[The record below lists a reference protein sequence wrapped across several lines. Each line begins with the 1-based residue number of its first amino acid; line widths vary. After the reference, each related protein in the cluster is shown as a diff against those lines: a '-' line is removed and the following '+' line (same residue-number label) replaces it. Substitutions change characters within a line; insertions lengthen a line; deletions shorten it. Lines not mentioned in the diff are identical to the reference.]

1 MPAARTLLLAVTLL
15 CWACGS
21 GAPPAAEAP
30 APSPAAEKAAEARAR
45 LEASEGGRLVLAAI
59 EAHGGLE
66 TWYAA
71 PTSSAC
77 WEYSNPGAE
86 MRFRSCM
93 TVDNQTRRAY
103 HDLEALGTPDDPQ
116 PYEGSFAWDG
126 EQAWIFPADT
136 PKVNP
141 RFWALTG
148 FYFSQIPFVLA
159 DPGVSYEKLP
169 DEELDG
175 KTYSMVKCTFGSGV
189 GDAPGD
195 HYILYIDPADQM
207 VRAIRYTVTFGRG
220 ARPAGKKAAGPPRE
234 TLFYYED
241 YATADGL
248 KTPQHFNG
256 FWFDDGKQGEF
267 KNEAWATN
275 ISYSQPF
282 DESKLAMPEGGR
294 VQPMP
299 GE

>member
-1 MPAARTLLLAVTLL
+1 MKNQRSRLLLSLAL
-15 CWACGS
+15 CACLWWGCAPESAPETS
-21 GAPPAAEAP
+21 G
-30 APSPAAEKAAEARAR
+30 PSPVEQKVSEARSR
-45 LEASEGGRLVLAAI
+45 LDSSEGGRLVAEAI

-66 TWYAA
+66 TWYAT
-71 PTSSAC
+71 PTSAYC

-103 HDLEALGTPDDPQ
+103 HDLVALGTPDDVQ
-116 PYEGSFAWDG
+116 PYEGAFAWDG
-126 EQAWIFPADT
+126 ENAWITPADA

-159 DPGVSYEKLP
+159 DPGVNYEKLP
-169 DEELDG
+169 DAELDG
-175 KTYSMVKCTFGSGV
+175 ETYSMVKCTFGSGV

-195 HYILYIDPADQM
+195 HYILYVDQQDQM
-207 VRAIRYTVTFGRG
+207 VRAIRYTVTFGGR
-220 ARPAGKKAAGPPRE
+220 APKKGGPPRE

-241 YATADGL
+241 YATVDGL
-248 KTPQHFNG
+248 KTPQHFDG
-256 FWFDDGKQGEF
+256 YWFDDGAKGEF
-267 KNEAWATN
+267 KNEAFVTE
-275 ISYSQPF
+275 ISYSKPF
-282 DESKLAMPEGGR
+282 DESKLAMPEGAR
-294 VQPMP
+294 VQSMP

>member
-1 MPAARTLLLAVTLL
+1 MQ
-15 CWACGS
+15 GS
-21 GAPPAAEAP
+21 A
-30 APSPAAEKAAEARAR
+30 
-45 LEASEGGRLVLAAI
+45 GGELVLAAI

-66 TWYAA
+66 TWYAS
-71 PTSSAC
+71 PTSSSC
-77 WEYSNPGAE
+77 WEYSNPGSE

-93 TVDNQTRRAY
+93 TVDNQTRQAY
-103 HDLEALGTPDDPQ
+103 HHLEALGTPEKVE
-116 PYEGSFAWDG
+116 PYDGSFAWDG
-126 EQAWIFPADT
+126 ERAWIYPADT

-159 DPGVSYEKLP
+159 DPGVSCQELP
-169 DEELDG
+169 DADLDG
-175 KTYSMVKCTFGSGV
+175 ETYSMVKCTFSAGV

-195 HYILYIDPADQM
+195 HYILYVDQTDHM

-220 ARPAGKKAAGPPRE
+220 ARKKAGPPRE

-241 YATADGL
+241 YTTADGL
-248 KTPQHFNG
+248 KTPRHFNG
-256 FWFDDGKQGEF
+256 FWFDDGAKGEF

-275 ISYSQPF
+275 ISYSKPF
-282 DESKLAMPEGGR
+282 DESKLTMPEGGR
-294 VQPMP
+294 VQAMP